1 MIVDKKAEKNNRLSL
16 FFHQTFI
23 PERQYIASLLQF
35 VATGQTGTDQDISK
49 HTGIPVGKSSGK
61 VPAIINYCSGM
72 GLVDVQ
78 KKSGSGEKTFEFT
91 PFGRAVL
98 LEDSNLSEELTQ
110 WLVHLHLCRKNG
122 GAEIWYLSFNKGYN
136 VLGMGFTENELTKF
150 LERNCGKRNKSPVGP
165 LIRTYEEPAALQIAH
180 VLVHQDGDMLSR
192 SAAPLL
198 AGFRN
203 GYSAFFLYLWEEYFP
218 DERQVTITD
227 FEASVHWQE
236 MCGWNQHQN
245 ETVFD
250 MLQDAGAITI
260 DKQMR
265 PWVLTR
271 RADAKNFWSSLYD
284 ELA

>member
-1 MIVDKKAEKNNRLSL
+1 MDKKIEKNNRLSI

-49 HTGIPVGKSSGK
+49 QTGIPVGKFSGK
-61 VPAIINYCSGM
+61 VPAIISYCSGM
-72 GLVDVQ
+72 GLVKVL
-78 KKSGSGEKTFEFT
+78 KKAGTAGRKYFEFT

-136 VLGMGFTENELTKF
+136 VLGMGFTEDELTKF

-180 VLVHQDGDMLSR
+180 VLVHQDGDNLSR
-192 SAAPLL
+192 SSAPLL

-203 GYSAFFLYLWEEYFP
+203 GYSAFLLSLWEEYFP

-227 FEASVHWQE
+227 FEASVDWQKI
-236 MCGWNQHQN
+236 CGWNQRQN

-250 MLQDAGAITI
+250 MMQDAGAITI
-260 DKQMR
+260 DKQMK
-265 PWVLTR
+265 PWVLIR
-271 RADAKNFWSSLYD
+271 SADAKKFWPSLYD

>member
-1 MIVDKKAEKNNRLSL
+1 MDKKIEKNNRLSI

-49 HTGIPVGKSSGK
+49 QTGIPVGKSSGK
-61 VPAIINYCSGM
+61 VPAIISYCSGM
-72 GLVDVQ
+72 GLVKVL
-78 KKSGSGEKTFEFT
+78 KKERSAGRKYFEFT

-110 WLVHLHLCRKNG
+110 WLAHLHLCRMNG

-136 VLGMGFTENELTKF
+136 VLGMGFTEDELTKF

-180 VLVHQDGDMLSR
+180 VLVHQDGDTLSR

-203 GYSAFFLYLWEEYFP
+203 GYSAFLLSLWEEYFP
-218 DERQVTITD
+218 NERQVTITD

-250 MLQDAGAITI
+250 MLQDAGAITT

-271 RADAKNFWSSLYD
+271 RADAKIFWSSLYD